1 MKRRIS
7 VGDECFSATVPKNKA
22 RTKTE
27 QTVPRISWK
36 GCEVLPVNVSE
47 TVSFGEEMTRANDS
61 PPSEVLSCS
70 VSGMVLENQEQSAFG
85 FSSWGH
91 DCCEMIQRG
100 AGVSVPIA
108 KDLVQGATANSNLL
122 RVEISAP
129 WDQLDSAPPSS
140 MSPSPSTGPSCQ
152 LPTLLDAG
160 LNRAPLHVAPAPLL
174 LFITTI
180 PDPLQ
185 GSVWRRSFDG
195 FVGGKRVVNIMED
208 SKAGARGNSGTQP
221 SLKPASHPAA
231 NDSLKICSA
240 AKMPQQWAAAGLVG
254 VSRCYAAIIP
264 KATTVGRCW
273 LMD

>member
-36 GCEVLPVNVSE
+36 GCEVLPVNVSG

-91 DCCEMIQRG
+91 DC
-100 AGVSVPIA
+100 
-108 KDLVQGATANSNLL
+108 

-240 AKMPQQWAAAGLVG
+240 AKMPQAMYFARCQSLDMSRFGLGAAAGLVG